1 VIDQLLLVEMAEK
14 LQNVLIEP
22 RIRLNHRRGFAFGPG
37 KADLLEHIDC
47 IGSISGAAKAMG
59 MSYMRAWTMVK
70 SLDRD
75 FAEPLV
81 LKTRGGRVRGGAALS
96 ETGRRVVSI
105 YREMEKASHA
115 ATRDAGE
122 QLNELLKAR
131 AK

>member
-1 VIDQLLLVEMAEK
+1 MTEK
-14 LQNVLIEP
+14 LQQVLVEP

-37 KADLLEHIDC
+37 KAELLEYIDC
-47 IGSISGAAKAMG
+47 TGSISGAAKAMG
-59 MSYMRAWTMVK
+59 MSYMRAWTIVK

-81 LKTRGGRVRGGAALS
+81 LKTRGGRVRGGATLS
-96 ETGRRVVSI
+96 VTGRRVVGI
-105 YREMEKASHA
+105 YREMEKASRA

-122 QLNELLKAR
+122 KLNELLKAR